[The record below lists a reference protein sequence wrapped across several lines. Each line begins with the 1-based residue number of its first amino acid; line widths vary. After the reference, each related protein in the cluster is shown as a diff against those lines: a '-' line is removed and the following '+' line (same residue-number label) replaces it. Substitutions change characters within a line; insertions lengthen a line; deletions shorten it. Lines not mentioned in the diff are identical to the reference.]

1 MMHRNQQ
8 LALFIFATN
17 RSNSG
22 AYLSRRHI
30 VKPSWKRVSST
41 AWRINS
47 RSTRVLPAAAQAKL
61 NSQCA
66 STCRTIETGE
76 RQSEFGGVSSSN
88 FSAQISLGVSENQ
101 AKGLAGS
108 VI

>member
-1 MMHRNQQ
+1 MMRRNQQ
-8 LALFIFATN
+8 LALFIFGTN

-22 AYLSRRHI
+22 AYLFERGI
-30 VKPSWKRVSST
+30 IKPSWKRASST

-61 NSQCA
+61 NSPCA

-76 RQSEFGGVSSSN
+76 SQSGFGGVQLSS
-88 FSAQISLGVSENQ
+88 FSGQVNLGVSENH
-101 AKGLAGS
+101 GERVWRLA
-108 VI
+108 